1 MTGPANTPTVGFE
14 DLFGS
19 GADWD
24 YNDAVLQLSTEPCE
38 VAQTVTLNL
47 EIDPA
52 STGTGGVGGGGSF
65 ALGATA
71 NPSASPAA
79 GSTFGGW
86 SGDCGGFAANIAVL
100 MDKDRTCFA
109 LFLAPPVEPTPEPTV
124 EPTATPEPLGST
136 IDIDNTRTSP
146 SPANVG
152 DTVVFRIDVGLTDV
166 PVTNEADVFITFD
179 DAHLAYVGAL
189 ASECSTIAS
198 GIVCDFGAASADF
211 SFDLDFTALA
221 VTDSTATNATLGAD
235 FDGPGPGAAA
245 VAGPASADVAIVD
258 VEGIQLPPLGDGS
271 FATGSSTS
279 GPLTIALWVIALGSV
294 GGAALGGVAR
304 RRSSE
309 Q

>member
-1 MTGPANTPTVGFE
+1 MTGPGNSPTVGFE

-24 YNDAVLQLSTEPCE
+24 YNDAVLQLSTQPCE
-38 VAQTVTLNL
+38 VEQTVTLSL

-52 STGTGGVGGGGSF
+52 STGTGGVAGGGSY

-71 NPSASPAA
+71 NPAASPSA

-86 SGDCGGFAANIAVL
+86 SGDCGGFAVNIAVL

-109 LFLAPPVEPTPEPTV
+109 LFLAPPVEPTPEPT
-124 EPTATPEPLGST
+124 ATPEPLGST
-136 IDIDNTRTSP
+136 IDIANTRTSA

-166 PVTNEADVFITFD
+166 PGTNEADVFITFD

-198 GIVCDFGAASADF
+198 GIVCDFGTASVDF

-235 FDGPGPGAAA
+235 FDGAGPGAAA

-271 FATGSSTS
+271 FAAGASTS
-279 GPLTIALWVIALGSV
+279 GPLTMVLWVIALGSV
-294 GGAALGGVAR
+294 GGAALGGVSR